1 MFDTFQADFARDRA
15 LALIDERGSDL
26 HENVLIHADAGG
38 KLILVLMSQMSLRG
52 YFGGPPSDVESAP
65 AKLTLAEWNQVV
77 DHNIDAF
84 RRIAFS
90 MLRSGRPPPR
100 GRCVDAGQARSV
112 RAARAALPRFRIA
125 GSNYPPLEPWY
136 SGSNSGRVK

>member
-1 MFDTFQADFARDRA
+1 MMFDTFQADFARDRA

-90 MLRSGRPPPR
+90 MLRSGRRPP
-100 GRCVDAGQARSV
+100 GRCVDAGWPDQCGRPERLC
-112 RAARAALPRFRIA
+112 RAFELLEATIRRWNRGIPGRIPA
-125 GSNYPPLEPWY
+125 G
-136 SGSNSGRVK
+136 